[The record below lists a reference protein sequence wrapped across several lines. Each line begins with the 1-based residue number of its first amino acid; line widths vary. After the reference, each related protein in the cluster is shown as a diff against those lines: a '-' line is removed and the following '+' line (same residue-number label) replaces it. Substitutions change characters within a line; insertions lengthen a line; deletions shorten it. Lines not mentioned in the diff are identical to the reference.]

1 MRGCVNHYPRRIR
14 LGRKT
19 KQTKEKKSHMERR
32 NEENAWQNPFFTL
45 PFPLS
50 YQQTVLSL
58 GVMYLSGHAVCCFF
72 FFFNVCEL
80 LCCFESVR
88 TVCSVQ
94 ECGSMLRQRQ
104 VCRECV
110 WKESLSEISGN
121 GTGTRLLKSSLT
133 LGTNKMSTTVAARA
147 NVGALCGPAPRH
159 SGCVSVKI
167 IAGCLSL
174 LWLVIRRLQQ
184 QRRLC

>member
-1 MRGCVNHYPRRIR
+1 MRKMHDRILSSPSR
-14 LGRKT
+14 
-19 KQTKEKKSHMERR
+19 S
-32 NEENAWQNPFFTL
+32 
-45 PFPLS
+45 PFPINK
-50 YQQTVLSL
+50 Q
-58 GVMYLSGHAVCCFF
+58 CCRWEWCIFQGTPCVVFF